1 MLNVPKPLAALVLAH
16 ATSLSGNVILT
27 VAVPWLVL
35 TTTGSATLAATAV
48 FAGVGGA
55 ALGGLAAG
63 VGRPILKLRADRG
76 VDARRGPRDR
86 ATQPPREELFGPRG
100 RLVERK

>member
-1 MLNVPKPLAALVLAH
+1 M
-16 ATSLSGNVILT
+16 ILT

-55 ALGGLAAG
+55 AIGGWPRAG
-63 VGRPILKLRADRG
+63 SSTPSAPC
-76 VDARRGPRDR
+76 AP
-86 ATQPPREELFGPRG
+86 AP
-100 RLVERK
+100 